1 VPVVRY
7 SIKIL
12 AEVKPQRY
20 TKASLKFIGHIARP
34 ARSLTPHTR
43 IGVAIEVMR
52 VTPHN
57 VLPIVEETGIFAGWL
72 TEATLVHALL
82 AATEEGTTHRLRH
95 EPLLSLVTQPPTTLL
110 PDDSIATALDA
121 LSTHHVSALPV
132 VNASGHYQGV
142 AGHTDMVEDLI
153 RPLQLP
159 TIGGMATPLG
169 VYLTN
174 GNQSG
179 GVGYV
184 GLLLTGLLLFSL
196 QLVVMAIVMPLTNAL
211 EHAAFFIHLPKPLRE
226 AGEGVL
232 VTTLHAFL
240 LLGLVRFS
248 PMAGYHA
255 AEHQVVHALER
266 SEPLLPE
273 IIKNMPRIHPRCG
286 TNLVSGI
293 FLLGLGETFQPL
305 LGLYGYPIFALIA
318 LLYWRHLGSWVQKNL
333 TTRPAKPNEIESGI
347 KAAQSLLQ
355 QDTRATSTQHL
366 HPMLAP
372 LLRLWCMGILQ
383 IASGFLT
390 GVGVLWLLMH
400 LFPAL
405 NHLLLPYWN
414 QIVH

>member
-1 VPVVRY
+1 
-7 SIKIL
+7 
-12 AEVKPQRY
+12 
-20 TKASLKFIGHIARP
+20 
-34 ARSLTPHTR
+34 
-43 IGVAIEVMR
+43 MR
-52 VTPHN
+52 VTPHG
-57 VLPIVEETGIFAGWL
+57 VVPIVEENGIFAGWL

-82 AATEEGTTHRLRH
+82 TATEEGTAHRLRH
-95 EPLLSLVTQPPTTLL
+95 EPLVSLITQPPTTLL
-110 PDDSIATALDA
+110 SENPLSMALEALDK
-121 LSTHHVSALPV
+121 HHISVLPV
-132 VNASGHYQGV
+132 VSTSGHYQGIL
-142 AGHTDMVEDLI
+142 GHADIVEDLS
-153 RPLQLP
+153 RPLQMP

-179 GVGYV
+179 GVGYL

-211 EHAAFFIHLPKPLRE
+211 EHAPYFLTLSKPLRDVT
-226 AGEGVL
+226 EGFL

-273 IIKNMPRIHPRCG
+273 IVKAMPRVHPRCG
-286 TNLVSGI
+286 TNLVAGF
-293 FLLGLGETFQPL
+293 FLLSLGETFQPL
-305 LGLYGYPIFALIA
+305 LGIYGYPVFALFA
-318 LLYWRHLGSWVQKNL
+318 LLYWRTLGSWVQKNL
-333 TTRPAKPNEIESGI
+333 TTRPAKQSEIESGI
-347 KAAQSLLQ
+347 YAAQSLLKQ
-355 QDTRATSTQHL
+355 GNDRAIITTSNSTRL
-366 HPMLAP
+366 HPLLYP
-372 LLRLWCMGILQ
+372 LLRLWRMGILQ
-383 IASGFLT
+383 IASGFAT
-390 GVGVLWLLMH
+390 GVGILWLLMR